1 VTLKPGQKTTVS
13 WKLDASDV
21 GFYDNRGKFRVEPGA
36 IEVYAGNTSSASDQ
50 KQVFTVR

>member
-1 VTLKPGQKTTVS
+1 MT

-36 IEVYAGNTSSASDQ
+36 IEVYAGDRSSASDQ
-50 KQVFTVR
+50 RQDFTVR